1 MIRYFIYRLL
11 SAIPILAIVSLASF
25 LFIFLVPG
33 DPAAEIAGPGATK
46 EEVERIRGQL
56 GLDAPIHVQMVSY
69 YRRLFRGD
77 LGQSILLNRSVTEAI
92 IERAPVTL
100 SLTGIA
106 LAISMTIAIAL
117 GVAAAVRQNT
127 WVDQSAMTVALLGLS
142 LPDFWV
148 GLVMIYAFAVLLGWL
163 PTGGYVE
170 LSKGVWPWL
179 RSMTMPALALAI
191 TQLGLLARMTRA
203 TMLEVLNQDYIR
215 TARAKGVPERS
226 VVDKHALSNALIPMV
241 TVMGLIVGILLG
253 GAVVIE
259 QVFALPGVGR
269 LIIGA
274 ILRRDYPVIQG
285 GLFLTATIFVFVNLA
300 VDILYAFLDP
310 RVRYER

>member
-1 MIRYFIYRLL
+1 
-11 SAIPILAIVSLASF
+11 
-25 LFIFLVPG
+25 
-33 DPAAEIAGPGATK
+33 
-46 EEVERIRGQL
+46 
-56 GLDAPIHVQMVSY
+56 
-69 YRRLFRGD
+69 
-77 LGQSILLNRSVTEAI
+77 
-92 IERAPVTL
+92 
-100 SLTGIA
+100 LTGIA
-106 LAISMTIAIAL
+106 LGVSLTLAIVL
-117 GVAAAVRQNT
+117 GVVAAVRQNT

-148 GLVMIYAFAVLLGWL
+148 GLVMIYTFAVLLGWL

-170 LSKGVWPWL
+170 LSKGLWPWL
-179 RSMTMPALALAI
+179 RSMLMPALALAI

-203 TMLEVLNQDYIR
+203 TMLEVLNQDYVR
-215 TARAKGVPERS
+215 TARAKGLPERT
-226 VVDKHALSNALIPMV
+226 VIDKHALSNALIPMV

>member
-1 MIRYFIYRLL
+1 MTRYLIYRLL
-11 SAIPILAIVSLASF
+11 GAVPVLAVVSLASF

-46 EEVERIRGQL
+46 EEVTRIRSQL
-56 GLDAPIHVQMVSY
+56 GLEAPVAVQMVNY

-77 LGQSILLNRSVTEAI
+77 LGESILLNRSVTTAI

-100 SLTGIA
+100 SLT
-106 LAISMTIAIAL
+106 LMAL
-117 GVAAAVRQNT
+117 GISLTVAILLGVVAAVNRNT

-148 GLVMIYAFAVLLGWL
+148 GLVMIYTFAVLLGWF

-170 LSKGVWPWL
+170 LSRGVRPWL
-179 RSMTMPALALAI
+179 GSMTMPALALGI
-191 TQLGLLARMTRA
+191 TQLGLLARITRS
-203 TMLEVLNQDYIR
+203 TMLEVLNQDYVR
-215 TARAKGVPERS
+215 TARAKGLPERT
-226 VVDKHALSNALIPMV
+226 VIDKHALTNTMIPVV
-241 TVMGLIVGILLG
+241 TVMGLIVGVLLG

-269 LIIGA
+269 LIVGA

-285 GLFLTATIFVFVNLA
+285 GLLLTAMIFVFVNLA

-310 RVRYER
+310 RVRYE

>member
-56 GLDAPIHVQMVSY
+56 GLDEPVHVQMFAY

-77 LGQSILLNRSVTEAI
+77 LGRSILLNRSVTEAI

>member
-1 MIRYFIYRLL
+1 MARYFIYRLL
-11 SAIPILAIVSLASF
+11 SAFPILAIVSLASF

-33 DPAAEIAGPGATK
+33 DPAAEIAGPGATRD
-46 EEVERIRGQL
+46 EVVRIRSQL
-56 GLDAPIHVQMVSY
+56 GLDAPIHVQMFNY

-77 LGQSILLNRSVTEAI
+77 LGRSILLNRSVTEAI
-92 IERAPVTL
+92 LERAPVTL

-106 LAISMTIAIAL
+106 LGISLTLAIIL
-117 GVAAAVRQNT
+117 GVLAAVRQNT

-170 LSKGVWPWL
+170 LSKGLWPWL
-179 RSMTMPALALAI
+179 RSMAMPALALAI

-203 TMLEVLNQDYIR
+203 TMLEVLNQDYVR
-215 TARAKGVPERS
+215 TARAKGVPEHT
-226 VVDKHALSNALIPMV
+226 VIDKHALSNALIPMV

>member
-1 MIRYFIYRLL
+1 MTRYFIYRLL
-11 SAIPILAIVSLASF
+11 SAFPILAIVSLASF

-46 EEVERIRGQL
+46 DEVVRIRSQL
-56 GLDAPIHVQMVSY
+56 GLDAPVHIQMLNY
-69 YRRLFRGD
+69 YGRLLRGD

-92 IERAPVTL
+92 TERAPVTL

-106 LAISMTIAIAL
+106 LGVSLTLAIVL
-117 GVAAAVRQNT
+117 GVVAAVRQNT

-148 GLVMIYAFAVLLGWL
+148 GLVMIYTFAVLLGWL

-170 LSKGVWPWL
+170 LSKGLWPWL
-179 RSMTMPALALAI
+179 RSMLMPALALAI

-203 TMLEVLNQDYIR
+203 TMLEVLNQDYVR
-215 TARAKGVPERS
+215 TARAKGLPERT
-226 VVDKHALSNALIPMV
+226 VIDKHALSNALIPMV

>member
-1 MIRYFIYRLL
+1 MTRYFIYRLL
-11 SAIPILAIVSLASF
+11 SAFPILAIVSLASF

-33 DPAAEIAGPGATK
+33 DPAAELAGPGATK
-46 EEVERIRGQL
+46 DEVARIRSQL
-56 GLDAPIHVQMVSY
+56 GLDAPIHAQMFGY

-77 LGQSILLNRSVTEAI
+77 LGRSILLNRSVTDAI
-92 IERAPVTL
+92 LERAPVTL

-106 LAISMTIAIAL
+106 LGISLTLAIIL
-117 GVAAAVRQNT
+117 GVVAAVRQNT

-142 LPDFWV
+142 VPDFWV
-148 GLVMIYAFAVLLGWL
+148 GLVMIYTFAVLLGWL

-170 LSKGVWPWL
+170 LSKGIWPWL

-203 TMLEVLNQDYIR
+203 TMLEVLNQDYVR
-215 TARAKGVPERS
+215 TARAKGVPERT
-226 VVDKHALSNALIPMV
+226 VIDKHALSNALIPMV

-310 RVRYER
+310 RIRYER

>member
-1 MIRYFIYRLL
+1 MTRYLIYRLL
-11 SAIPILAIVSLASF
+11 GAVPVLAVVSLASF

-46 EEVERIRGQL
+46 EEVTRIRSQL
-56 GLDAPIHVQMVSY
+56 GLDASVGVQMVNY

-77 LGQSILLNRSVTEAI
+77 LGESILLNRSVTTAI
-92 IERAPVTL
+92 VERAPVTL
-100 SLTGIA
+100 SLTG
-106 LAISMTIAIAL
+106 LAL
-117 GVAAAVRQNT
+117 GISLTCAVLLGVLAAVRQNT

-148 GLVMIYAFAVLLGWL
+148 GLVMIYTFAVLLGWF

-170 LSKGVWPWL
+170 LSKGIWPWV
-179 RSMTMPALALAI
+179 RTMIMPALALGI
-191 TQLGLLARMTRA
+191 TQLGLLARITRA
-203 TMLEVLNQDYIR
+203 TMLEVLNQEYVR
-215 TARAKGVPERS
+215 TARAKGLPERT
-226 VVDKHALSNALIPMV
+226 VIDKHALSNALIPMV

-259 QVFALPGVGR
+259 QVFSLPGVGR
-269 LIIGA
+269 LIVGA

-285 GLFLTATIFVFVNLA
+285 GLLLTATIFVFVNLA

-310 RVRYER
+310 RVRYE

>member
-300 VDILYAFLDP
+300 VDIMYAFLDP